1 MNNFLNDYKDFGNR
15 EIYEKIEKIFKQ
27 NTSGYGQ
34 DEISNRARDLIK
46 KEIKRECDIE
56 FISGGTAANILA
68 TTFNLRPFEAVLSAS
83 TGHITHHETGSIEAT
98 GHKVV
103 TLNTDDGK
111 LKPEDIKELLENQ
124 AKEIDVEIKLIY
136 ISNTTEV
143 GTVYTLSE
151 IEEIYDLAKKNNLYL
166 YIDGARIAHAMAA
179 SDMSLSDIAK
189 NCDIFSLG
197 GTKNGAIFGEA
208 MIILNDDL
216 KKNFRSYMK
225 QRGAMMAKSFLIGI
239 SFETLFEDGLYYK
252 NAQHAYKMSRLL
264 VDSLKEIGRE
274 PVFGESNQ
282 VFIKSNPEEIEKLSK
297 ENIFE
302 VDNKKESI
310 IRLVTDYRTTEKDIE
325 GFIEGMKKC

>member
-111 LKPEDIKELLENQ
+111 LKPKDIKELLENQ

>member
-103 TLNTDDGK
+103 TINTDDGK

-252 NAQHAYKMSRLL
+252 NAQHAYKMSRIL

>member
-15 EIYEKIEKIFKQ
+15 EIYEKIEKIFDK
-27 NTSGYGQ
+27 NTSGYGK
-34 DEISNRARDLIK
+34 DEISDRARELLK
-46 KEIKRECDIE
+46 KEIKRDCDIE

-68 TTFNLRPFEAVLSAS
+68 TTFNLRPYEAVLSAQ
-83 TGHITHHETGSIEAT
+83 TGHITHHETGSVEAT

-103 TLNTDDGK
+103 TINTDDGK
-111 LKPEDIKELLENQ
+111 LKPEKIKELLEDQ
-124 AKEIDVEIKLIY
+124 AEEIDVEIKLIY

-143 GTVYTLSE
+143 GTVYTLDE
-151 IEEIYDLAKKNNLYL
+151 IKEIYELAKENNLYL
-166 YIDGARIAHAMAA
+166 YIDGARIAHAMA
-179 SDMSLSDIAK
+179 SSGVKLSEIAE

-239 SFETLFEDGLYYK
+239 SFETLFEDGLYYR
-252 NAQHAYKMSRLL
+252 NAEHAYKMSRIL
-264 VDSLKEIGRE
+264 VEGLKEIGRE
-274 PVFGESNQ
+274 PLFGESNQ
-282 VFIKSNPEEIEKLSK
+282 VFIKSSPEEIEKLSK

-310 IRLVTDYRTTEKDIE
+310 IRLVTDYRTSEE
-325 GFIEGMKKC
+325 EVRGFIEGMKKC

>member
-46 KEIKRECDIE
+46 KEIKRDCDIE

-103 TLNTDDGK
+103 TINTDDGK
-111 LKPEDIKELLENQ
+111 LKPEDIKDLLENQ

-179 SDMSLSDIAK
+179 SNMSLSDIAK

-252 NAQHAYKMSRLL
+252 NAQHAYKMSRVL
-264 VDSLKEIGRE
+264 VDSLKEIGRD

-282 VFIKSNPEEIEKLSK
+282 VFIKSSPEEIEKLSK

-310 IRLVTDYRTTEKDIE
+310 IRLVTDYRTTEEDVK

>member
-225 QRGAMMAKSFLIGI
+225 QRGAMMAKLFLIGI

-297 ENIFE
+297 ENLFE